1 MKKSLF
7 KVTSVIL
14 GLSILFSSLP
24 TFAATINPADR
35 DTTFDAGTLN
45 GFNTTVNSSAV
56 QSDGKI
62 LVAGNFGA
70 YQWVAANYIIRLN
83 ADWSRDSSFN
93 IGNGFDSIVYSVR
106 IQSDGKILVGGY
118 FTTYQ
123 WVAANKIIRLNTDG
137 SRDSSF
143 NIGNGFNNTVSSMAI
158 QTDGKILVGGY
169 FTTYQWVAV
178 NRVIRLNADGS
189 KDSSFDMGN
198 GFNGSVEWMVIQTDG
213 KMVAGGYFTT
223 YQWVAANNIIRLNV
237 DGSRDSSF
245 NIGNGF
251 NTLVKSFSIQPDGKI
266 VAGGSF
272 SSYQWVSAYKI
283 IRLNTDGSRDSSF
296 NIGNGFDSYVSSFIS
311 QLDWKIILFWDF
323 STYQW
328 IPANRIIRLNTDGA
342 RDSTFNVGNGFAGLN
357 GVIYTLAAQAD
368 GKILVGGQFTTYQW
382 VSANK
387 IIRLNADGSR
397 DSSFSIGNGFN
408 STAQVIAVQTDGKI
422 LVGGQFTTY
431 NWITAK
437 YLIRLN
443 SDGSIDSSF
452 NSGAGFNNT
461 VYSIVIQTDG
471 KILIGGYFTTYN
483 WITAKYLIRLNSDG
497 SIDSSFN
504 SGAGFNALVYGLALQ
519 SDGKI
524 VVGGGFTSYQW
535 ITANRIIRLNSDWSR
550 DTSLNNVGVGFDTS
564 IYTLVVQSDGK
575 IVAGGNFNYYQWS
588 YFPHLIRLNTDGS
601 RDTSFNNVGIYN
613 DVNSLLLQIDG
624 KIIVGGCFAPYYMFR
639 LNSDGSK
646 DSSFDM
652 GSGINGW
659 VLSLVFQDDGSILV
673 GGYFWSYNW
682 VAAWNLLRLKWTQ
695 LPSGALPVFLSDT
708 QIIAYLLK
716 TKKTVDPKW
725 LFMWTIPLYF

>member
-189 KDSSFDMGN
+189 KDSSFDMG
-198 GFNGSVEWMVIQTDG
+198 
-213 KMVAGGYFTT
+213 
-223 YQWVAANNIIRLNV
+223 
-237 DGSRDSSF
+237 
-245 NIGNGF
+245 
-251 NTLVKSFSIQPDGKI
+251 
-266 VAGGSF
+266 
-272 SSYQWVSAYKI
+272 
-283 IRLNTDGSRDSSF
+283 
-296 NIGNGFDSYVSSFIS
+296 
-311 QLDWKIILFWDF
+311 
-323 STYQW
+323 
-328 IPANRIIRLNTDGA
+328 
-342 RDSTFNVGNGFAGLN
+342 
-357 GVIYTLAAQAD
+357 
-368 GKILVGGQFTTYQW
+368 
-382 VSANK
+382 
-387 IIRLNADGSR
+387 
-397 DSSFSIGNGFN
+397 
-408 STAQVIAVQTDGKI
+408 
-422 LVGGQFTTY
+422 
-431 NWITAK
+431 
-437 YLIRLN
+437 
-443 SDGSIDSSF
+443 
-452 NSGAGFNNT
+452 
-461 VYSIVIQTDG
+461 
-471 KILIGGYFTTYN
+471 
-483 WITAKYLIRLNSDG
+483 
-497 SIDSSFN
+497 
-504 SGAGFNALVYGLALQ
+504 
-519 SDGKI
+519 
-524 VVGGGFTSYQW
+524 
-535 ITANRIIRLNSDWSR
+535 
-550 DTSLNNVGVGFDTS
+550 
-564 IYTLVVQSDGK
+564 
-575 IVAGGNFNYYQWS
+575 
-588 YFPHLIRLNTDGS
+588 
-601 RDTSFNNVGIYN
+601 
-613 DVNSLLLQIDG
+613 
-624 KIIVGGCFAPYYMFR
+624 
-639 LNSDGSK
+639 
-646 DSSFDM
+646 
-652 GSGINGW
+652 SGINGW

-708 QIIAYLLK
+708 KIIAYLLK